1 MTTPVPRLALGKTRP
16 VRNAGKHLKAVDDWA
31 AGFAGF
37 FPPPGDQYRPC
48 DHWHAPVD
56 QRLVDPPSARRDN
69 QRRVLQA
76 MIHAAAHLVAARPA
90 NRAKEKIYILTRW
103 PDLFMAEVG
112 VFLDPAY
119 GKRFERRAHRYQT
132 WTPLNRRHR
141 SLVRDL
147 GLVLPEGW
155 TGRGY
160 RERQEDPDD
169 EEPGGCRIF
178 ESEVWVI
185 GEPIARR

>member
-1 MTTPVPRLALGKTRP
+1 MTKPVPRLALGKTRP
-16 VRNAGKHLKAVDDWA
+16 VRNAEKHLKAVEDWA

-37 FPPPGDQYRPC
+37 FPAPGDRYRPC
-48 DHWHAPVD
+48 DHWHVPVD
-56 QRLVDPPSARRDN
+56 QRLVDPPNARPEH

-76 MIHAAAHLVAARPA
+76 MIDAARHLVAARPK
-90 NRAKEKIYILTRW
+90 NRTKEKVYILTRW

-119 GKRFERRAHRYQT
+119 GRHFECRAHRYQT
-132 WTPLNRRHR
+132 WTPLDRRRR

-147 GLVLPEGW
+147 GLVLPTGW
-155 TGRGY
+155 RERGY
-160 RERQEDPDD
+160 HERQEDPDD
-169 EEPGGCRIF
+169 EEPGGIRVF

-185 GEPIARR
+185 GEPIVRR